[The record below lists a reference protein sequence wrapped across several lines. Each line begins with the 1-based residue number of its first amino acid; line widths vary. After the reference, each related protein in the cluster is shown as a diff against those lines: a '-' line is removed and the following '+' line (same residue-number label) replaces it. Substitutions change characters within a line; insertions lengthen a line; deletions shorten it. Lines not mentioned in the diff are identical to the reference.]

1 MNDPNDETDGGIDP
15 RLKCFSCGEVHE
27 RAKIVKTIDGR
38 EMGNYQDEWRRYHEA
53 MWVLKKYRSK
63 RTRQAYLSRIAEIRG
78 SQAMADLRAEM
89 MLLWKWKE
97 GQKK

>member
-1 MNDPNDETDGGIDP
+1 MSDPNDEADGGVDP

-27 RAKIVKTIDGR
+27 RARIVKTIDGR

-63 RTRQAYLSRIAEIRG
+63 RTRIRFRSRY
-78 SQAMADLRAEM
+78 
-89 MLLWKWKE
+89 MLVIFTIFKCRNIL
-97 GQKK
+97 

>member
-1 MNDPNDETDGGIDP
+1 MSNPNDETDGGIDP

-27 RAKIVKTIDGR
+27 RAKIVTTIDGR

-78 SQAMADLRAEM
+78 PQAMADLRAEM

>member
-1 MNDPNDETDGGIDP
+1 MTNPNEETDGGIDP
-15 RLKCFSCGEVHE
+15 RLRCYSCGEVHE
-27 RAKIVKTIDGR
+27 RARIVKTIDGR

-63 RTRQAYLSRIAEIRG
+63 RTRQGYLQRIEEIRG
-78 SQAMADLRAEM
+78 PKAAAELRAEM
-89 MLLWKWKE
+89 LLLWKWKE